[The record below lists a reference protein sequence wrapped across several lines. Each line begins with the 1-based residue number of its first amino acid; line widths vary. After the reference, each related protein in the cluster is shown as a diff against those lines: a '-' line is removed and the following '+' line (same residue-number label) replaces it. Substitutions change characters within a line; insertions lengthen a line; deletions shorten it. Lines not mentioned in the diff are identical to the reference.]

1 MYVSYV
7 RRILEYGDIMFSNM
21 TEEQSLLIEN
31 VNKRAG
37 KIISGATAGTSTPII
52 YDELGWA
59 SMETRRK
66 QRRIFTFH
74 KIIHGRSPTYLRYLF
89 PPYNRE
95 RSTRALRNSDDLT
108 AIHAR
113 RDVFY
118 KSYFPQTVR
127 EWNTLS
133 IDIRQIEEPESFKR
147 AITKSNP
154 SSNLLF
160 YHGKRKFNI
169 IHSRMRMGC
178 SKLKA
183 HLFQHHV
190 VDRDIMINAISAVTP
205 CAIRTIL
212 YGCESCSLEENKIV
226 FDHVHSYMKNSNRF
240 WWNGCA
246 HWLIEVE

>member
-1 MYVSYV
+1 MYISYV
-7 RRILEYGDIMFSNM
+7 RPILEYGYIMFSNM

-31 VNKRAG
+31 VNKRAD
-37 KIISGATAGTSTPII
+37 KIISGATVRTSTRII
-52 YDELGWA
+52 YDELGCA

-74 KIIHGRSPTYLRYLF
+74 KIIHGWSPPYLRHLL

-108 AIHAR
+108 TIHTR
-113 RDVFY
+113 LDVFY

-160 YHGKRKFNI
+160 YHGKRKFN
-169 IHSRMRMGC
+169 
-178 SKLKA
+178 
-183 HLFQHHV
+183 FPFP
-190 VDRDIMINAISAVTP
+190 NA
-205 CAIRTIL
+205 
-212 YGCESCSLEENKIV
+212 YGL
-226 FDHVHSYMKNSNRF
+226 
-240 WWNGCA
+240 
-246 HWLIEVE
+246 

>member
-1 MYVSYV
+1 MYISYV
-7 RRILEYGDIMFSNM
+7 RPILEYGDIMFSNM

-66 QRRIFTFH
+66 QRRISTFH
-74 KIIHGRSPTYLRYLF
+74 KIIHGRSPPYLRYLL

-108 AIHAR
+108 TIHAR
-113 RDVFY
+113 LDVFY

-160 YHGKRKFNI
+160 HHGNASSILSIPECVWVVVNLKPTYSSIMLSTALHACVGIPMKIPFI
-169 IHSRMRMGC
+169 I
-178 SKLKA
+178 
-183 HLFQHHV
+183 F
-190 VDRDIMINAISAVTP
+190 
-205 CAIRTIL
+205 
-212 YGCESCSLEENKIV
+212 
-226 FDHVHSYMKNSNRF
+226 
-240 WWNGCA
+240 
-246 HWLIEVE
+246 